1 MFWGT
6 LAGIGNAALVEKF
19 YFEDFSIGFRESQKE
34 SRDMGIYHQKYCGC
48 IYSERER
55 YKKLK

>member
-1 MFWGT
+1 MIRE
-6 LAGIGNAALVEKF
+6 IGEVTAKKYSIKF